1 MLRRTLLV
9 LLASAPLAS
18 CAPKMTPQER
28 SVAEQ
33 AVNDRTT
40 SWVRAFN
47 NRRLDS
53 LATFYLQSP
62 ELTAAWPDGQRTS
75 GWEEESA
82 AQREA
87 FRGVSSMNLVAQDV
101 RVEVLAPNVAVATFR
116 HSTDEIRGTDRD
128 LFTGHGT
135 MVWTKPD
142 PRGLWVIRAL
152 QLSRSPSAPAEPA
165 RRR

>member
-9 LLASAPLAS
+9 LLAGAPLAS
-18 CAPKMTPQER
+18 CTPTMTPQER
-28 SVAEQ
+28 SVEEQ
-33 AVNDRTT
+33 MVRDRTT
-40 SWVRAFN
+40 AWVRALN
-47 NRRLDS
+47 NRQVDS
-53 LATFYLQSP
+53 LATYYLQAP
-62 ELTAAWPDGQRTS
+62 ELTVAWPGGQRTG

-87 FRGVSSMNLVAQDV
+87 FRGLSTLNLVAQDV

-135 MVWTKPD
+135 MIWIKPD
-142 PRGLWVIRAL
+142 PRGRWVIRAL
-152 QLSRSPSAPAEPA
+152 QMSRSPSAPAAPSG
-165 RRR
+165 RR

>member
-1 MLRRTLLV
+1 MLQRTLLV

-28 SVAEQ
+28 SVEEQ
-33 AVNDRTT
+33 VVRDRAT

-47 NRRLDS
+47 NRQLDS
-53 LATFYLQSP
+53 LATFYLQTP
-62 ELTAAWPDGQRTS
+62 ELTVAWPDGQRTS

-87 FRGVSSMNLVAQDV
+87 FRGLSTVNLVAQDV
-101 RVEVLAPNVAVATFR
+101 RVEVFAPNVAAATFR
-116 HSTDEIRGTDRD
+116 HSTDEIRGTERD
-128 LFTGHGT
+128 LFAGHGT
-135 MVWTKPD
+135 MIWIKPD
-142 PRGLWVIRAL
+142 PRGQWLIRAL
-152 QLSRSPSAPAEPA
+152 QMSRSPAAPAEPS